1 MTELLTESFCE
12 RCGTRYTFES
22 AAPRRS
28 RIGRVRVLS
37 KGLRNFVLSDE
48 TTLSEAMADARS
60 EEELA
65 ATALQLDAFH
75 KAFNFCMSCRQY
87 TCGTCWNT
95 AEGRCLTCAPLPDQ
109 EVVDEPA
116 ARSTATAAAH
126 AGASPIDSVEAW
138 PELDLEAAAPASVL
152 GTDLEPGVNGAAR
165 GHDEADAE
173 VEAVVEATDTPAGS
187 PDTEPTVSVEAA
199 DPLPAQPAREPAHPL
214 DLEPGQSIEDAIAAY
229 EARMATSVPAEPE
242 HVAPVAEA
250 AEVAE
255 PVAEP
260 VVEEP
265 IADAAAAV
273 LPEPDVEP
281 VPEPAPVEAGPV
293 AIEAVPDRPVP
304 EPDAASAADES
315 EAGTAVPLARDDVVP
330 EPTWP
335 APAATPA
342 AAPPSP
348 PAPETPATTPGP
360 SVPPQPTPWLTVA
373 PEVPLADAA
382 APSPEPP
389 APPQWPAQAAWMAR
403 PASGRAGTPATLAG
417 RPLLPTDA
425 SGLWAA
431 SNLEVVQAPASAGPQ
446 PCVSCGLS
454 LSANARFCRRCGT
467 RQG

>member
-60 EEELA
+60 EEELT

-95 AEGRCLTCAPLPDQ
+95 AEGRCLTCAPLPDR

-116 ARSTATAAAH
+116 ARSTATAAAD
-126 AGASPIDSVEAW
+126 AGASPINSVEAW
-138 PELDLEAAAPASVL
+138 PELDLEAAPPASAL
-152 GTDLEPGVNGAAR
+152 GTDLEPGVNGAAW

-173 VEAVVEATDTPAGS
+173 LEAVVDAGDAPAGS
-187 PDTEPTVSVEAA
+187 PDTEPTAAVEAA
-199 DPLPAQPAREPAHPL
+199 DPLTATAVHEPVHPL

-229 EARMATSVPAEPE
+229 EARMATSIPAEPE

-250 AEVAE
+250 AEAPVADE
-255 PVAEP
+255 ASMAEAAEP
-260 VVEEP
+260 VVEAP
-265 IADAAAAV
+265 IPDAAAAV

-293 AIEAVPDRPVP
+293 ADADSAPGEPEAAAAVPV
-304 EPDAASAADES
+304 
-315 EAGTAVPLARDDVVP
+315 ARDDVVP
-330 EPTWP
+330 QPTWP
-335 APAATPA
+335 APAATSPA
-342 AAPPSP
+342 ASPSSP
-348 PAPETPATTPGP
+348 ATETPTTAPAPAVAPEPA
-360 SVPPQPTPWLTVA
+360 PWLTVA
-373 PEVPLADAA
+373 PEVPLPDAA
-382 APSPEPP
+382 APSPEHP
-389 APPQWPAQAAWMAR
+389 APPEWPAQAAWMAR
-403 PASGRAGTPATLAG
+403 PVSGRAGAPATLAG
-417 RPLLPTDA
+417 RPLLPADA